1 MSDEKPSTPLSI
13 CIPTFNRP
21 SQLRALLE
29 VLLPQAAQWEVDVL
43 ILDNASSEPVS
54 VIMESFPEFRGLV
67 KVVRHP
73 HNIGANANIARCFEL
88 CATEWMWLLGD
99 DDLPCP
105 EALEMVLLA
114 IKKVDPRCCMINW
127 RSSLYPAG
135 ESCSVD
141 RLEDLKTFCADRL
154 RFSNLLFISSSVFRI
169 PKMLP
174 FLKEGY
180 HSAYTCAPHLIMSFL
195 AVAKGSSICDMNQ
208 FLVHWEAPATEHEW
222 SVIYYLLGT
231 TALADH
237 QPLRGLSESVV
248 RSAVLAMRGRML
260 RICKIILIPAFSCP
274 RSELRFWSGVS
285 FRMAASAAWW
295 ELPVFI
301 MLGIGIRALGI
312 IDFVRPVVC
321 RMAGWQNPHENQT
334 RT

>member
-1 MSDEKPSTPLSI
+1 MSDENPSALLCI

-21 SQLRALLE
+21 SQLQALLE

-54 VIMESFPEFRGLV
+54 GILESLPEFQGLV

-73 HNIGANANIARCFEL
+73 YNIGGGANVARCFEL
-88 CATEWMWLLGD
+88 CPTEWMWLVGD

-114 IKKVDPRCCMINW
+114 IQGVDPGCCMINW

-135 ESCSVD
+135 EPCSID
-141 RLEDLKTFCADRL
+141 RLEDLNTYCADHL

-180 HSAYTCAPHLIMSFL
+180 HCAYTCAPHLIMPFM
-195 AVAKGSSICDMNQ
+195 AVAGGSSICDLNQ
-208 FLVHWEAPATEHEW
+208 FLVHWKAPPKGHEW
-222 SVIYYLLGT
+222 SVVYYLLGM
-231 TALADH
+231 TALAD
-237 QPLRGLSESVV
+237 QLPLRSLSGSVV

-260 RICKIILIPAFSCP
+260 RMCKIIIIPAFSCP
-274 RSELRFWSGVS
+274 RSELKFWSGLA